1 MILEIN
7 NTTKQKIN
15 TKILQQVADLF
26 GQPRRRILYVSK
38 LSTTT
43 DYLTPDLA
51 KFYLRG
57 KKMDVDNKEV
67 SLAFVSGSDIKKL
80 NKQYRNKNQETDI
93 LSFIGDD
100 ENFLGE
106 IIICYS
112 KIKEQSKERKVS
124 IKEELV
130 FIFIHGLLHL
140 LGYDDQTKKGH
151 DEMMKL
157 GNKLCKSILG
167 SDL

>member
-1 MILEIN
+1 LDVYKFSTERMILEIN

-26 GQPRRRILYVSK
+26 GQ
-38 LSTTT
+38 
-43 DYLTPDLA
+43 
-51 KFYLRG
+51 
-57 KKMDVDNKEV
+57 KMDVDNKEV

-112 KIKEQSKERKVS
+112 KIKEQSKKRKVS

-151 DEMMKL
+151 DEMIKL

>member
-1 MILEIN
+1 MDVYKFSTERMILEIN

-26 GQPRRRILYVSK
+26 GQ
-38 LSTTT
+38 
-43 DYLTPDLA
+43 
-51 KFYLRG
+51 
-57 KKMDVDNKEV
+57 KMDVDNKEV

-112 KIKEQSKERKVS
+112 KIKEQSKKRKVS

-151 DEMMKL
+151 DEMIKL